1 MTSHKLRFRKSI
13 NITLVG
19 VYKISMKSSKE
30 ILGCKQNSFLEWF
43 VNCYFLI
50 NSFIY
55 LGVHVYGGQGTPFRS
70 QLFFLSPMWLLGSKF
85 RLSDFVEDNF
95 IFWAIVFFLWL
106 LICEY
111 MPHLPSLMMYT
122 KLCVY
127 LLLLK
132 FIYAP
137 FLLEW
142 RLNS

>member
-106 LICEY
+106 LILWVY
-111 MPHLPSLMMYT
+111 ASSS
-122 KLCVY
+122 KLNDVHKAMCIFITIKIY
-127 LLLLK
+127 LC
-132 FIYAP
+132 P
-137 FLLEW
+137 F
-142 RLNS
+142 SFGMKA

>member
-106 LICEY
+106 LILWVY
-111 MPHLPSLMMYT
+111 ASSS
-122 KLCVY
+122 KLNDVHKTMCIFITIKIY
-127 LLLLK
+127 LW
-132 FIYAP
+132 P
-137 FLLEW
+137 F
-142 RLNS
+142 SFGMKA

>member
-70 QLFFLSPMWLLGSKF
+70 QLFFLSPMWLLGTKF

-95 IFWAIVFFLWL
+95 IFWAIVFFLRL
-106 LICEY
+106 LILWVY
-111 MPHLPSLMMYT
+111 ASSS
-122 KLCVY
+122 KLNDVHKTMCIFITIKIY
-127 LLLLK
+127 LC
-132 FIYAP
+132 P
-137 FLLEW
+137 F
-142 RLNS
+142 SFGMKA